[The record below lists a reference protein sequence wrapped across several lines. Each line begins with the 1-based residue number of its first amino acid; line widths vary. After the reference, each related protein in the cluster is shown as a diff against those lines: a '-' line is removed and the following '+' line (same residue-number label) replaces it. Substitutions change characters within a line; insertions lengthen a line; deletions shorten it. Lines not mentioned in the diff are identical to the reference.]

1 MAGRVTTPF
10 GAASTAADVVA
21 GIDLRGRR
29 AIVTGGA
36 SGIGVETARAL
47 AGAGAAVT
55 LAVRDPA
62 AGERVAAGLPGTVDV
77 RRLDLADLHSVAAFA
92 AAWDGP
98 LHILVANAGIMA
110 LPERELTPD
119 GWELQLAT
127 NHRGHFALAV
137 ALRRALAAEGGRIV
151 VVSSGAHLR
160 SPVVFDDLHF
170 AFRPYEPLA
179 AYAQSKTANA
189 LFAVGATAR
198 WAAEGITANALM
210 PGAIVT
216 GLQRHLDPGYLKRAR
231 GRLPLKSPAQGAAT
245 SVLLAASPLL
255 EGIGGR
261 YFEDCNEA
269 EVGQRVAPYAL
280 DPEHA
285 DRLWGVSERSLAS

>member
-10 GAASTAADVVA
+10 GAASTAADVMA
-21 GIDLRGRR
+21 AIDLRGRR
-29 AIVTGGA
+29 VIVTGGA
-36 SGIGVETARAL
+36 SGIGTETARAL

-62 AGERVAAGLPGTVDV
+62 AGERVAAGL
-77 RRLDLADLHSVAAFA
+77 AAFA
-92 AAWDGP
+92 AGWDGP
-98 LHILVANAGIMA
+98 LHILASNAGIMA

-137 ALRRALAAEGGRIV
+137 ALRGALAAEGARIV

-170 AFRPYEPLA
+170 ASRPYEPLA

-198 WAAEGITANALM
+198 WARDGVTANALM
-210 PGAIVT
+210 PGAIAT
-216 GLQRHLDPGYLKRAR
+216 GLQRHLDPDYLERAR

-245 SVLLAASPLL
+245 SVLLAGSPLV

-269 EVGQRVAPYAL
+269 EVGTRVAPYAL
-280 DPEHA
+280 DPANA
-285 DRLWGVSERSLAS
+285 DRLWDVSERSLAS